1 MREIAIKML
10 LEDLEDLEKAVSR
23 ALRISRAL
31 LDPAFVALL
40 DSTPKAEPKA
50 KAKAEPKAKAKAE
63 PKAKRKYKKR
73 AAKAPSPSPSVV
85 QPIYFEL
92 PE

>member
-1 MREIAIKML
+1 MRKLAIEML
-10 LEDLEDLEKAVSR
+10 LEDVEDLEKALTANAAAVSR
-23 ALRISRAL
+23 VLRIARAL
-31 LDPAFVALL
+31 LDPAL
-40 DSTPKAEPKA
+40 DSAPKAAP
-50 KAKAEPKAKAKAE
+50 KAEPKAKAKAE

-73 AAKAPSPSPSVV
+73 AAKAPSPSPVV

>member
-1 MREIAIKML
+1 MRKLAIEML
-10 LEDLEDLEKAVSR
+10 LEDVEDLEKGLLANAQAVAR
-23 ALRISRAL
+23 VLRIARAL
-31 LDPAFVALL
+31 LDPAL
-40 DSTPKAEPKA
+40 DSTP
-50 KAKAEPKAKAKAE
+50 KAEPKAKAKAE

-73 AAKAPSPSPSVV
+73 AAKAPSPSVVV